1 MLITEEE
8 PTKFQVLI
16 NGVPFGSPQ
25 PSRFLAESLLT
36 NLTPDQR
43 ALAEIRPVT
52 STGQQVLF
60 G

>member
-1 MLITEEE
+1 MLTETE
-8 PTKFQVLI
+8 PSKYQVII

-25 PSRFLAESLLT
+25 PTRHLAESLLN
-36 NLTPDQR
+36 NLTVDQR

-52 STGQQVLF
+52 QDGRQVLF